1 MKELH
6 GHEVIAFIKNANPP
20 LKKTELLAT
29 LQKEFSDAKF
39 HTCSQSDLTIEGL
52 LEFLESAEK
61 LHFDKGVAT
70 INTGNVCK
78 DGD

>member
-1 MKELH
+1 MRELH
-6 GHEVIAFIKNANPP
+6 GHEVIAFIKNVNPP
-20 LKKTELLAT
+20 IKKSELLAV
-29 LQKEFSDAKF
+29 LQKEFSDTKF

-61 LHFDKGVAT
+61 LVFVKGMAT
-70 INTGNVCK
+70 INTGNVCS